1 MGAVPTQQLRY
12 FNQSRQ
18 QIMGASPRDSRNQAA
33 KQESLKA
40 KAAHAEAS
48 DADEEEDDELDD
60 DSGFSIWM
68 RESPSW
74 LISMVVHMLLLIVL
88 GLIGLAVEK
97 QDEIREL
104 VIGDPDVTEE
114 EMEEDTNESINEE
127 MEEEEDSETEEE
139 VEEVTAPVDTQIEAP
154 EFTINTQQD
163 DVSLAAAQIDFS
175 DFATESAFS
184 GDSAS
189 DVGGAAASG
198 LGSRSTGGRAGAVR
212 RGGGNKGSE
221 SAVEAALRWLANHQN
236 RDGSWSFNHTAGDKC
251 SGFANPGEVPAQGP
265 SPKMGATGL
274 ALLPFLAAGYT
285 HQPSKNNKYE
295 YVVKKGLAYLVGN
308 MDRNSGRLYEPNG
321 YWHYHMYSH
330 GIAACALAEAY
341 GMTQDQKLKLPAQ
354 KALNYIAAA
363 QDPQSGGWLYEP
375 RTGGDTS
382 VVCWQIM
389 ALKSGRLSYLT
400 VPGHVGMLANKWLD
414 SVGFDPSQYGGFAQ
428 YGYRENHARDHVV
441 DNDAAMTALGLL
453 CRNYLGT
460 KKDDPG
466 QRKGVEFLGARGP
479 GRDNVYYNYHATM
492 VMYQNDGPK
501 GPLWKKWNK
510 VMRNM
515 LINSQVKQGDDAGSW
530 YYGGNHGESGGR
542 LMSTCLCAMT
552 LEVYYRYLPVYQQ
565 DNVEQDDFP
574 DE

>member
-1 MGAVPTQQLRY
+1 MGT
-12 FNQSRQ
+12 
-18 QIMGASPRDSRNQAA
+18 SPRNSRNQAA
-33 KQESLKA
+33 EQESLKA

-48 DADEEEDDELDD
+48 DADEEDD
-60 DSGFSIWM
+60 DDLDEEGSFGIWM

-74 LISMVVHMLLLIVL
+74 LISMVVHMILLIVL

-114 EMEEDTNESINEE
+114 EMEEDTNESLNEE

-354 KALNYIAAA
+354 KALNYIVAA

-375 RTGGDTS
+375 RQGGDTS

-389 ALKSGRLSYLT
+389 ALKSGILSYLT
-400 VPGHVGMLANKWLD
+400 VPGHVKTMANKWLD

-428 YGYRENHARDHVV
+428 YGYREPLARDHVV

-510 VMRNM
+510 VMRDM

>member
-1 MGAVPTQQLRY
+1 MGT
-12 FNQSRQ
+12 
-18 QIMGASPRDSRNQAA
+18 SPRNSRNQAA
-33 KQESLKA
+33 EQESLKA
-40 KAAHAEAS
+40 KAAQAEAS
-48 DADEEEDDELDD
+48 DADEEDDGDLDEEG
-60 DSGFSIWM
+60 SFGIWM

-74 LISMVVHMLLLIVL
+74 LISMVVHMILLIVL

-114 EMEEDTNESINEE
+114 EMEEDTNETLNEE
-127 MEEEEDSETEEE
+127 MEEEESETEEE

-354 KALNYIAAA
+354 KALNYIVAA

-389 ALKSGRLSYLT
+389 ALKSGILSYLT
-400 VPGHVGMLANKWLD
+400 VPGHVKTMANKWLD

-428 YGYRENHARDHVV
+428 YGYREPHARDHVV
-441 DNDAAMTALGLL
+441 DGDAAMTALGLL

-510 VMRNM
+510 VMRDM